1 MKNNLTIGLTG
12 PTGAG
17 KSTVAG
23 MLREHGLT
31 VIDAD
36 RIAREIT
43 RPGSPVL
50 AELAAAFGDDILN
63 GNILDRAKL
72 AERAFSAP
80 EQTQK
85 LNAVTHPHII
95 RRMEEERERA
105 FRAGQRIAVM
115 DGAQL
120 FEAGA
125 DRICDWIVVVTA
137 PDELRLERLLRRDA
151 ISAEKIRERMSA
163 QFPCAYYESR
173 ADMIIRNYPP
183 FRLDEELEQLYLKI
197 EEALT

>member
-1 MKNNLTIGLTG
+1 MKHNLTIGLTG

-17 KSTVAG
+17 KSTVAVK
-23 MLREHGLT
+23 LRERGYA

-36 RIAREIT
+36 KIAREIT
-43 RPGSPVL
+43 QPGSPVL
-50 AELAAAFGDDILN
+50 AELAEAFGADILEDGVLN
-63 GNILDRAKL
+63 RGLL

-80 EQTQK
+80 EQTKK
-85 LNAVTHPHII
+85 LNAITHPHIV
-95 RRMEEERERA
+95 RQMEAKRDAA
-105 FRAGQRIAVM
+105 FRAGDRVAVM

-125 DRICDWIVVVTA
+125 DRICDFVVVVTA
-137 PDELRLERLLRRDA
+137 PEEVRLERLLRRDT
-151 ISAEKIRERMSA
+151 IPAEKIRERMAA
-163 QFPCAYYESR
+163 QFSGAYYERR

-183 FRLDEELEQLYLKI
+183 FPLEEELEQLYHKI

>member
-1 MKNNLTIGLTG
+1 MKNNLTVGLTG

-17 KSTVAG
+17 KSTVARA
-23 MLREHGLT
+23 LASHGFT

-43 RPGSPVL
+43 QPGSPVL

-63 GNILDRAKL
+63 GGVLDRAKL
-72 AERAFSAP
+72 AGRAFSAP
-80 EQTQK
+80 EQTKK
-85 LNAVTHPHII
+85 LNAITHPHIV
-95 RRMEEERERA
+95 RRMEQARADA
-105 FRAGQRIAVM
+105 FRSGARVAVM

-125 DRICDWIVVVTA
+125 DRICDLVVVVTA
-137 PDELRLERLLRRDA
+137 PDELRLERLLRRDG
-151 ISAEKIRERMSA
+151 IPAEKIRERMSA
-163 QFPCAYYESR
+163 QFPRAYYEER

-183 FRLDEELEQLYLKI
+183 FLLEEELERLYQQI